1 MSFEVPPTRKRTEDL
16 SSTGEALE
24 IEDNLEVG
32 PESPPDFLE
41 DFQTVERDIETVE
54 PQDAIEL
61 ESFADMT
68 QEIAQL
74 ESNRVAAEF
83 RNEAQTLFT
92 DEQGQDIQAELDS
105 LQFEFLKDQEALML
119 VTKNE
124 IEAAQTSN
132 KIPVVDGEIIDN
144 EFSTEDTGSPV
155 ASTAQEFYEY
165 TLAIDPKAAK
175 DRTFLNGI
183 LGEVGMDL
191 ALHKGIGNWEIDEV
205 EEEELERIRQS
216 SKIPEPVW
224 NIFGGFISKKREISL
239 TNDSVRVVEGEVVED
254 EPDSAT
260 MNQKKLPPHQQ
271 KSLPPKQEMVHTPR
285 SNG

>member
-183 LGEVGMDL
+183 LGESGW
-191 ALHKGIGNWEIDEV
+191 I
-205 EEEELERIRQS
+205 
-216 SKIPEPVW
+216 
-224 NIFGGFISKKREISL
+224 
-239 TNDSVRVVEGEVVED
+239 
-254 EPDSAT
+254 
-260 MNQKKLPPHQQ
+260 
-271 KSLPPKQEMVHTPR
+271 
-285 SNG
+285 